1 MQLKG
6 ATFSCVESVEA
17 SLAFPLT
24 SSVILNSLINKQVTD
39 PSGQPNKGLDL
50 NHFTKHAS
58 PSNGDLPTRRRTK
71 PSPWDP
77 HRARAVARSNQSGL
91 RVVKSRNQ
99 IKESEKPFEYS
110 SKNISRY
117 LCPFR

>member
-39 PSGQPNKGLDL
+39 PSGQPNKGLDF

-58 PSNGDLPTRRRTK
+58 PSNGPFLVLHLSSCVRGKTFSMHLCREVTRGKRGAGG
-71 PSPWDP
+71 SP
-77 HRARAVARSNQSGL
+77 
-91 RVVKSRNQ
+91 RV
-99 IKESEKPFEYS
+99 
-110 SKNISRY
+110 
-117 LCPFR
+117 